1 MLLPNSRCVKNRVC
15 AILTSLKQ
23 SLSLALASFL
33 LVLNYTTQ
41 FQSLSITIEHYLSV
55 REIAII
61 SAFRYKPRTITG
73 GHISLNEAVGWS
85 CKTRTVHI
93 TLSRC
98 SAAMVVV
105 CSDMKVVA
113 CR

>member
-1 MLLPNSRCVKNRVC
+1 MTVSGDLIYLFFLSCLSYNKKKVLLPNSICVKNSVC

-55 REIAII
+55 CEIAII
-61 SAFRYKPRTITG
+61 SAFR
-73 GHISLNEAVGWS
+73 
-85 CKTRTVHI
+85 
-93 TLSRC
+93 
-98 SAAMVVV
+98 
-105 CSDMKVVA
+105 
-113 CR
+113 